1 MSFLVQIEIKT
12 LYDSKINAAEDP
24 ADSNKPQAGVK
35 KKMEQILEGMFHLQI
50 PRKYTCCQIKCLSSF
65 QHPFIFLSSF
75 HS

>member
-35 KKMEQILEGMFHLQI
+35 KNGANTGRNVSL
-50 PRKYTCCQIKCLSSF
+50 TDS
-65 QHPFIFLSSF
+65 
-75 HS
+75 